1 MEVLYQVPPVGEI
14 TVICFFSAE
23 GFIFQKPDGYLPA
36 QAGSHILQAGQ
47 FSVRSYGY
55 LIRSGGKWR
64 IYRTFMCSGR
74 NPGISKGKKIAGF
87 GSLPDRKR
95 IQSTGHV
102 VSLFLMRT
110 FKKRIGGSGSS
121 SFLFICLQ
129 FRQQCLKYMLVL
141 RGKQFITRAVFFSC
155 CGEIT
160 FFPMGEVQKEF
171 FRVHSPGMLTD

>member
-1 MEVLYQVPPVGEI
+1 MQERDDSNGARSVYDNAVRVYRNQVPPSGSFVSGSSVGEI

-47 FSVRSYGY
+47 FSSKILRFN

-87 GSLPDRKR
+87 GSSL
-95 IQSTGHV
+95 TG
-102 VSLFLMRT
+102 SA
-110 FKKRIGGSGSS
+110 S
-121 SFLFICLQ
+121 
-129 FRQQCLKYMLVL
+129 
-141 RGKQFITRAVFFSC
+141 RA
-155 CGEIT
+155 
-160 FFPMGEVQKEF
+160 
-171 FRVHSPGMLTD
+171 RVT